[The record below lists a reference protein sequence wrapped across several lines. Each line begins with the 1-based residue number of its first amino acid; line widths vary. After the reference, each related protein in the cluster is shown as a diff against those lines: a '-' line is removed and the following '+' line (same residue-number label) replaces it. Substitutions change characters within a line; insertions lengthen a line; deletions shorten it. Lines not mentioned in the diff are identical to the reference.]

1 MRAGRAFAASG
12 ELARPADER
21 VGRAEPNRAGKLE
34 DKFRAVCV
42 PRLPH
47 QLRILVEDCPLERQ
61 KLDARLD
68 AELFGEHGPGLPVD
82 VERLRL
88 TPRSVKRKHQL
99 AAKALP
105 ERMLRDQR
113 LQLSHQLLV
122 AAECQIGVDPVE
134 ECREAELIQA
144 FGFAERQTLQT
155 HVGKRRA
162 APERQRLPQ
171 APGRPFRRLVTRPCP
186 GARTRRSRA
195 RTARPEPDTGPAGHE
210 PIGSKKLAQRRHVA
224 LHQLG
229 RARGRPLAPELV
241 DQAVD
246 GDGLVRVQQQHA
258 KQAALL
264 ARAERYHPTLS
275 WASNGP
281 STRNSI
287 TPNLLRE
294 PNDGNTVNAGGHA
307 SPPST
312 PHSLARLSPRIASSA
327 EP

>member
-1 MRAGRAFAASG
+1 MRPQAA
-12 ELARPADER
+12 
-21 VGRAEPNRAGKLE
+21 
-34 DKFRAVCV
+34 
-42 PRLPH
+42 H
-47 QLRILVEDCPLERQ
+47 QLRILVEDCLLERQ

-68 AELFGEHGPGLPVD
+68 AELLGEHGPGLPVD

-171 APGRPFRRLVTRPCP
+171 APGRPFRRLVTRPRHEALELDEVELERLDP
-186 GARTRRSRA
+186 NQISR
-195 RTARPEPDTGPAGHE
+195 PPGHE
-210 PIGSKKLAQRRHVA
+210 PIGSELAQRRHVA
-224 LHQLG
+224 LNQLR
-229 RARGRPLAPELV
+229 RACGRPFAPELV

-264 ARAERYHPTLS
+264 ARAEWHYPTAVADLQRPEHPEL
-275 WASNGP
+275 
-281 STRNSI
+281 
-287 TPNLLRE
+287 
-294 PNDGNTVNAGGHA
+294 H
-307 SPPST
+307 
-312 PHSLARLSPRIASSA
+312 HSQPA
-327 EP
+327 ERVQRR